1 MTKVSVVIPVYNME
15 KYLDRAYNSLKNQTM
30 ADFEAIFVNDGSA
43 DGSGEILSHLEKED
57 ERVRVIT
64 KVNGGVASARNT
76 ALDAAKGEYVFF
88 LDPDDWIEPDTF
100 SSLTTAA
107 DRETADIVMFG
118 VMSEFFDNDGNTVKR
133 TVTHT
138 PMEGVFRGEPF
149 KKYFDRLATNYLVA
163 TKMIRREFIEK
174 HGCRFHLKNIGEDGL
189 FYVSVY
195 ENDPECLVMID
206 RPFYH
211 YFVARSSSL
220 SNSYHPE
227 RVNDNF
233 YLSEAVRSAV
243 EKWGLMN
250 SPMHL
255 KTAYYATVRDLQIG
269 IKNVS
274 LGNEPIKKRRLWLK
288 NVMKDEWVKKSV
300 KSVSVSMAG
309 NRNDKIKLILIKL
322 HLYFA
327 VMALSGINQKK

>member
-30 ADFEAIFVNDGSA
+30 TDFEAIFVNDGSA
-43 DGSGEILSHLEKED
+43 DGSGEILSRFEKED
-57 ERVRVIT
+57 ERIRVIT
-64 KVNGGVASARNT
+64 KSNGGVAKARNT

-88 LDPDDWIEPDTF
+88 LDPDDWIEPDAF
-100 SSLTTAA
+100 STLTTAA
-107 DRETADIVMFG
+107 DREKADIVMFG
-118 VMSEFFDNDGNTVKR
+118 RMSEFFDDDGGTVKR

-138 PMEGVFRGEPF
+138 PMEGVFRDEPF
-149 KKYFDRLATNYLVA
+149 KKYFDRLATSYFVT

-174 HGCRFHLKNIGEDGL
+174 HGCRFPLKNIGEDGL

-206 RPFYH
+206 KPFYH
-211 YFVARSSSL
+211 YFIARSSSL

-227 RVNDNF
+227 RLCDNF
-233 YLSEAVRSAV
+233 YLSEAVRSVV
-243 EKWGLMN
+243 EKWGLLN
-250 SPMHL
+250 SPMHFE
-255 KTAYYATVRDLQIG
+255 TACYATVRDLQIG

-274 LGNEPIKKRRLWLK
+274 LGNEPIKKRCLWLK
-288 NVMKDEWVKKSV
+288 GVMKDEWVKKSV
-300 KSVSVSMAG
+300 KAVPVFMAG
-309 NRNDKIKLILIKL
+309 SRNDKIKLILIKL